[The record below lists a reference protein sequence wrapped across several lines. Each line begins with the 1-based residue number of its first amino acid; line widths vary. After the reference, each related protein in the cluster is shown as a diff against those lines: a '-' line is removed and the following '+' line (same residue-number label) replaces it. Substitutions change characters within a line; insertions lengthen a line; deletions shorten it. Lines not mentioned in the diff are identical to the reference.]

1 MATIHQVPVHLLEF
15 YVEEPQTPGRQ
26 FKPTA
31 VAMIQFERDWIKSEV
46 QETRTS
52 QQLQKTQ
59 ENAYCCPKIYFS
71 ARSKF
76 VFSACSWSTSHS
88 PIACSHRV
96 TSIMENA
103 SELLQA
109 SLSPLQTERENATAQ
124 LTQFLASNPSQYLI
138 SLSNS
143 LVNNATPSHIRNAAG
158 LAIKNTL
165 SARESSRQEEYALR
179 WKALDSQTREKLKA
193 DALASLAAT
202 DRGARNV
209 AGQVVAAIATIE
221 LPAGLWNDLIAN
233 LLELVGH
240 SDNTG
245 LRQATLQA
253 IGYICESIVSSACSI
268 HDTILMYVT
277 G

>member
-1 MATIHQVPVHLLEF
+1 
-15 YVEEPQTPGRQ
+15 
-26 FKPTA
+26 
-31 VAMIQFERDWIKSEV
+31 
-46 QETRTS
+46 
-52 QQLQKTQ
+52 
-59 ENAYCCPKIYFS
+59 
-71 ARSKF
+71 
-76 VFSACSWSTSHS
+76 
-88 PIACSHRV
+88 
-96 TSIMENA
+96 MENA

-124 LTQFLASNPSQYLI
+124 LTQFLTSNPSQYLI

-221 LPAGLWNDLIAN
+221 LPAGLWNGLIAN

-253 IGYICESIVSSACSI
+253 IGYICESIVSCT
-268 HDTILMYVT
+268 HILQDSSLRCVTGQKPEVLAAQSNEILTAVVSGARKEETRYVT
-277 G
+277 YRQQCKTYEAHSGHHS